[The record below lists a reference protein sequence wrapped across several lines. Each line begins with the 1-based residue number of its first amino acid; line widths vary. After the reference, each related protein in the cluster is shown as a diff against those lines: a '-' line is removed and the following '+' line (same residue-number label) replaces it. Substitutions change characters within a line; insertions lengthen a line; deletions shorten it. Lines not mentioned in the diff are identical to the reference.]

1 MTTLE
6 QMQEFQ
12 TKFGKK
18 IQDITNVTEAFKA
31 HDKYYKWLHKQFDDT
46 SNSRE
51 VRDNAYIKLYETIY
65 QASQY
70 AERAKTN
77 PLWKDLATKWNGGL
91 AMRIGK
97 MAEEKAMRNIK
108 GIEIDSAFTQAEN
121 LLYDELYEE
130 MDLATVCYS
139 FSILKRLLGTQLT
152 QIIEQCRKVAEE
164 HKGNAITVPEIV
176 I

>member
-1 MTTLE
+1 MIESIKTLDE
-6 QMQEFQ
+6 QQQ
-12 TKFGKK
+12 KFVKK
-18 IQDITNVTEAFKA
+18 IQDTTNVTESFKL
-31 HDKYYKWLHKQFDDT
+31 HDKYYKWLHNQFDDK

-65 QASQY
+65 QASQLL
-70 AERAKTN
+70 ERFKAKE
-77 PLWKDLATKWNGGL
+77 KDVAVKWNGGL
-91 AMRIGK
+91 VMRIGK

-108 GIEIDSAFTQAEN
+108 GTPIDESFVQAEG

-130 MDLATVCYS
+130 MDLATVCYC
-139 FSILKRLLGTQLT
+139 FSVLKRLLGTQLT

-164 HKGNAITVPEIV
+164 HKGNTITVPEIV